1 MIITGPN
8 MGGKSS
14 YIRQVAL
21 VTIMAQLGSFVPA
34 SEASFGI
41 VDGIFT
47 RYSLILLF
55 IFVTFLLSIII
66 HKRDREVTKLDV
78 FRIFVY
84 TEDGECH
91 I

>member
-34 SEASFGI
+34 REASVGI
-41 VDGIFT
+41 VDGIYV
-47 RYSLILLF
+47 RYLPLAKHHILVSGL
-55 IFVTFLLSIII
+55 
-66 HKRDREVTKLDV
+66 
-78 FRIFVY
+78 
-84 TEDGECH
+84 
-91 I
+91 

>member
-21 VTIMAQLGSFVPA
+21 ITIMAHLGSFVPA

-47 RYSLILLF
+47 RYSHILL
-55 IFVTFLLSIII
+55 IFFL
-66 HKRDREVTKLDV
+66 K
-78 FRIFVY
+78 FRSRKGA
-84 TEDGECH
+84 EN
-91 I
+91 

>member
-1 MIITGPN
+1 

-21 VTIMAQLGSFVPA
+21 LTIMAQLGSFVPA

-47 RYSLILLF
+47 RYCVCIYGSWMIKLISVAFSIYMDNILIIDLSAYLCIYLF
-55 IFVTFLLSIII
+55 IYL
-66 HKRDREVTKLDV
+66 
-78 FRIFVY
+78 
-84 TEDGECH
+84 
-91 I
+91 